1 MQRLAGGAS
10 AEVLA
15 LDAHRVLKLFRHGMP
30 RAVAQREAAHARW
43 AHAQGLPAPKPLEIV
58 QQETRTGIVFER
70 CDGPTLF
77 EALRSGARAPAE
89 LATLFFELQQQIHR
103 APWESLLPVQPAL
116 ARSITAAPGVSDDLK
131 TRALAIAQARCEL
144 RVPCH
149 GDFHPQN
156 VILWRSTAVVV
167 DWMDLGWGD
176 PALDVTRTLLFLL
189 YARSQTVSA
198 DARDA
203 FVQTYRQ
210 HCLQTWDGRAHE
222 LARWVLPI
230 AVARL
235 ARPGLEAPERA
246 ALTRVAQGEVAPW
259 D

>member
-10 AEVLA
+10 ADILA
-15 LDAHRVLKLFRHGMP
+15 LDAHRVLKLFRPGVP
-30 RAVAQREAAHARW
+30 RAIAQREAAHARW
-43 AHAQGLPAPKPLEIV
+43 AHAQGLPVPAPLEV
-58 QQETRTGIVFER
+58 VRQAARTGIVFER
-70 CDGPTLF
+70 CDGPTLL
-77 EALRSGARAPAE
+77 EALRSGARAPAD

-103 APWESLLPVQPAL
+103 APCEPLLPVQPAL
-116 ARSITAAPGVSDDLK
+116 ARSIAAAPGVSDDLK
-131 TRALAIAQARCEL
+131 TRALTIAQARST
-144 RVPCH
+144 RSVACH

-156 VILWRSTAVVV
+156 VILSQSSAVVV

-203 FVQTYRQ
+203 FVQTYRR
-210 HCLQTWDGRAHE
+210 HCLQAWDGRAHE

>member
-15 LDAHRVLKLFRHGMP
+15 LDANRVLKLFRRGVPH
-30 RAVAQREAAHARW
+30 AVAQREAAHARW
-43 AHAQGLPAPKPLEIV
+43 AHAQGLPVPQPLETV
-58 QQETRTGIVFER
+58 RQESRFGIVFER

-77 EALRSGARAPAE
+77 EALRSDARSPTD

-103 APWESLLPVQPAL
+103 APCEPLLPVQPAL
-116 ARSITAAPGVSDDLK
+116 ARSIAAAPGVSDDLK
-131 TRALAIAQARCEL
+131 TRALAIAQARSE
-144 RVPCH
+144 RSVPCH

-156 VILWRSTAVVV
+156 VILWRSSAVVV
-167 DWMDLGWGD
+167 DWVDLGWGD

-198 DARDA
+198 DARSA

-210 HCLQTWDGRAHE
+210 HCLQAWDGRIQE
-222 LARWVLPI
+222 LERWVLPI
-230 AVARL
+230 AIARL
-235 ARPGLEAPERA
+235 ARPGLEAAERA
-246 ALTRVAQGEVAPW
+246 ALTRVVLGEVAPW